1 MQRKTQ
7 SKILCSLLATCMLF
21 SSIPTMVFADDGSND
36 AIPAETSVLDAST
49 EESTTTE
56 TEAVVEET
64 DENVESI
71 PTDDS
76 EPTTDVTEE
85 IEEPPIEETIGTT
98 DETSS
103 ETTADET
110 ESTDETTVE
119 TSTEETE
126 ATETTETT
134 EETEEVEPVYE
145 YSVTLPDDTSIYE
158 GESVSVAANVV
169 ATATTVENEE
179 EITENVDY
187 TFEFLVDDA
196 FFTDS
201 TTMTYTFS
209 NAGTYTITGNLLV
222 DGEVVASDSMD
233 VTVNIGFV
241 EFDHY
246 YTDIDESLVQ
256 TTELFVQTSNS
267 SVFTRNTNVIS
278 RFDDV
283 YIISFDDVQTAR
295 YAYSYYVD
303 KVDNITDLSQVM
315 SIATDENSDDVADM
329 SNVNNGADAIANLN
343 DISVQ
348 DYSGYIALIDT
359 GAPDAAAQFS
369 VIGDDLTDY
378 NGHGT
383 AMYNY
388 ILEENPNAQ
397 VMSIKVFDGSN
408 ANAADVY
415 AGIRLAID
423 SNVSVINLS
432 FVGADLE
439 RNAIVKDIIQEA
451 IDKGIVVIGAAG
463 NYNLDATQFIPGCIE
478 GVITVGAANADGTKY
493 GSSNYNA
500 DLYVIAT
507 STSEATAR
515 YTGIYTAGID
525 SDKVFYNLDQPVD
538 DTVYT
543 VTYNDGDVVTY
554 DNGMTLRYNAA
565 DGCWYLI
572 GTSDWSLSAPS
583 ARVYSRDYDWGTHDE
598 IYFTGGMSGTITG
611 TGYYTKVA
619 GGRGTVTNLSQATND
634 PNGINLSDFT
644 DTLYAECTCHGTG
657 DNDHGSYHAKEILNS
672 GNGTVYWKVSYTTE
686 DSGEYTYIYFNN
698 ILVSDTQSFDQP
710 TWTATTEETGSFYVH
725 CWYKASSA
733 NFIWVE
739 AAVDGNIVYGP
750 VSFPSGSEYIINA
763 VTSGVEEAIA
773 NKIPTPHGD
782 YDGWRNGRTWHT
794 PISFAIPTS
803 GNHYYPTNGGNY
815 SVITDH
821 ASHTQIYSAGGHA
834 RRHRTVYLDL
844 NKTGFDLCS
853 FTDGNPN
860 YSLQG
865 VTFEVHQL
873 NGTVVGTI
881 EITGDDHN
889 GNLTY
894 RFTSNPYGTE
904 IVSDDKLSLSYELA
918 GKSVRLRET
927 HGGINYSWDPNITT
941 MVTLGQPGT
950 TTTVNVSNTPQ
961 GDPVQLQLTKNSDI
975 NGGTNY
981 NGNID
986 PSGAIYTVYYYYNSS
1001 DASPARTMTYS
1012 TNSNGHIN
1020 FGIASYCTSGN
1031 YFTDNNGNISWPVG
1045 YYVIRETQ
1053 VPTTSSIERGLKLSS
1068 RYWTIDVW
1076 TGINNNTPG
1085 DTVYMTITQHNP
1097 DGSTESLTYDAAVA
1111 RDNVVLLDTV
1121 DSIDVESEIWLPI
1134 GLVKVDTERYAH
1146 GQEYSRPQGDA
1157 ALGGATFQLLTND
1170 TTIFDYLPNHTY
1182 GGHTYYVGSA
1192 VTGGY
1197 YQVLVDG
1204 TPVTVT
1210 TADDG
1215 YAHTSVSFPYA
1226 THYAW
1231 RETVAPKGYILDQ
1244 SIYQVSSV
1252 WTTNNGSTVVP
1263 LDHNVANGGVY
1274 VDEAHAI
1281 VGNRRNGF
1289 IPDTPY
1295 RGQIRIVKHDYD
1307 LDTVGVTNSNANS
1320 YGNGIAQGD
1329 ASLAGVRY
1337 AIVNRSERSIFY
1349 TPTGVEY
1356 EPNQVVV
1363 ILTTNEYG
1371 KCQTPADALPYG
1383 TYDVYELRQDATIQ
1397 PGEIYD
1403 GSSKLGT
1410 SIYANESYLFSEGY
1424 ARSIVRTTAT
1434 TDVDVQ
1440 NFTLRTN
1447 GQVVSG
1453 LFGNEVISG
1462 TLEIWKYNTE
1472 TETNLNQGNNQLNI
1486 EFAVVNR
1493 SAKAIELHDNDGK
1506 TIGVYQP
1513 GQIIAILTTS
1523 GNGHVV
1529 LENIPYGTY
1538 DVYELRRDNTL
1549 AVGDYYDRSA
1559 AKYGSADY
1567 ANAMYLYDESIGDPY
1582 SVTAPQ
1588 RFVVRKQQATTY
1600 TQVWTD
1606 VPLRGDFEVK
1616 KYNEDG
1622 YPMAN
1627 IPFLVQ
1633 LLQTDENGK
1642 VATDENG
1649 EYIVIEEH
1657 VVLTDATGHFNSA
1670 TTRNNLNSLDQYY
1683 DGQGNYTGPLDSS
1696 AACGIWF
1703 GVGGPYGSERYNNN
1717 AWGEYPHQNNVTVDG
1732 RGSLL
1737 YGQYRVEE
1745 LNCANNTGMT
1755 MLERQFVIDA
1765 DHQFYD
1771 ATRIQIDMH
1780 SNMITVAN
1788 DLNTDSSSLS
1798 YGTEVTVQDEVQLI
1812 NIRYKDEDGNILTYM
1827 IHTDVMLH
1835 VPGETDT
1842 KIGENDYEFE
1852 AEQINPATNIT
1863 TQTEV
1868 IEFKIDSTQCPEG
1881 SYIYF
1886 VNSFY
1891 EKIDSDWSTTP
1902 ILIHNED
1909 DSVESERLY
1918 VPTINTD
1925 AINNTTLTNIA
1936 SIEPSTS
1943 ATDEIEFIALPNKM
1957 LGDLTIQL
1965 VDDNGNIVQDVDG
1978 NNCTWSSFIYALDSA
1993 GPNDWQYVDKAY
2005 GRVLTGPTTGTITM
2019 DDLGIG
2025 PWIIPA
2031 QTPGSS
2037 VHFQIIVASTLS
2049 GETICYDNI
2058 HLDDPNETL
2067 RWLKIWSTAESE
2079 IGDQGMIP
2087 QDENAVV
2094 VENIYY
2100 QNLAEDTTV
2109 RVDGKI
2115 YDVTNGTDNA
2125 ELVLEQS
2132 FYQDITVGTDRSG
2145 EFTVTFDPID
2155 TSDKGNHRYVVVDNI
2170 YMEVNGEDVL
2180 IAEHNVMD
2188 DDLETLYVPDCS
2200 TTLFNSHE
2208 AEYKVVSETY
2218 ADVTLIDHVAY
2229 TNVRPGTELQMTAVL
2244 MDVNTNQPVRD
2255 ADGNTVTNTVQF
2267 VPTEESG
2274 VVDVP
2279 LTFTQVLV
2287 SRDWEADDAWVCF
2300 ENMQPSRPG
2309 HEDFNYVVHNDIHD
2323 EDQTI
2328 YHPAFRTTAVNAH
2341 TGTQYIQS
2349 LPDQTVTDTVELRN
2363 FEQAVEEGD
2372 IFTLVIE
2379 AHDAETGEALLDADG
2394 NIVTASKTFVYN
2406 GQTSET
2412 IDLTFDA
2419 TGLENTIVVF
2429 YETLYFGT
2437 HTSGDEHKVLEEVD
2451 KDNTAQSV
2459 IVLDVRTTATDD
2471 ATANT
2476 DIISVQRIINDDI
2489 HFYGIA
2495 PDTDY
2500 VIATRLVDQASG
2512 DFITN
2517 ADGSEYVVYTNYHSP
2532 AHSDNVEDDLIDANG
2547 NVVGVTTHTIIKM
2560 DINGTNAIGK
2570 TVVVFER
2577 VFVDTGVTPVWTATK
2592 ITDDVPTDDT
2602 PFASHEDIDDDFQ
2615 TVHVPDI
2622 HTNAMD
2628 KNDGDQ
2634 TLRAEDGVQTI
2645 VDTVTYTGLIPG
2657 DEYTVTGVLVLKSVF
2672 DDDGNPE
2679 YVLYNGKKVTG
2690 ETTFTAS
2697 ATGNGT
2703 VEVEFTFD
2711 ASPYAGRSAVVFE
2724 TLMFEDIEVVV
2735 HADIND
2741 EDQTVV
2747 ITGEQPEISTS
2758 VRDAADG
2765 DNVVAGGE
2773 NQTIIDTVEYHNLVP
2788 DQEYTMTCELVVSTG
2803 HVVGEPYEY
2812 VVDKDGNI
2820 VTATISFTPTSTDGT
2835 VEVPLTFDASNYSAK
2850 QLVCF
2855 ETCRWLGL
2863 QTVAEHKDIN
2873 DFNQTFYVSSVFR
2886 VRIAK
2891 ADANNISYM
2900 LSGAEITIFN
2910 EDGTIA
2916 TDVNGNQCVG
2926 LTDANGM
2933 VEFVVVNDGTHTYY
2947 AQETKAP
2954 AGYNINPDK
2963 FAITPISEGASYD
2976 SDGALLIPITI
2987 LDTIIVIPPKTG
2999 DNFNMG
3005 LWITL
3010 AILAVLGV
3018 AGGTFYM
3025 TRNKKKNSIREANVD
3040 SSDVTG
3046 SSPDPDPNTPTEE

>member
-71 PTDDS
+71 PTNDS
-76 EPTTDVTEE
+76 EPTTDVTED
-85 IEEPPIEETIGTT
+85 IEEPPIEETNVTT

-103 ETTADET
+103 ETTVDET
-110 ESTDETTVE
+110 EPTDETTVE
-119 TSTEETE
+119 TTVTDETTEE
-126 ATETTETT
+126 TETTETT
-134 EETEEVEPVYE
+134 EEAEPVYE

-209 NAGTYTITGNLLV
+209 NAGTYTITGNLIV
-222 DGEVVASDSMD
+222 DGEVVASDSMN
-233 VTVNIGFV
+233 VNVNPGFV

-246 YTDIDESLVQ
+246 FTEIDESLVQ

-329 SNVNNGADAIANLN
+329 SNVNNGGDAIANLN

-359 GAPDAAAQFS
+359 GAPEADAQFS

-432 FVGADLE
+432 FVGANLE

-493 GSSNYNA
+493 GSSNFNA

-515 YTGIYTAGID
+515 YTGIYTAGIE
-525 SDKVFYNLDQPVD
+525 SDKVFYNLDQPIEYD
-538 DTVYT
+538 DNFDPEMLATTITESLKAAYGYGQAVVIYNGDGSWSIAYDFSDAPYEDDFYIAATQSMSIRDLDNITDKPFFDSGWSGTETGTCDFYNPSSGDLGEGTVTLTGHGNVSASSGSPVYLSDYVTSFTAVCSRHYGEEDSHHAPWLRGNQTVYYRATYTTHRSEDNSKTYIDWT
-543 VTYNDGDVVTY
+543 VDVSNRSDFSQPTWSSESKTIHWSITAQGTGSSAIFTAYVDGE
-554 DNGMTLRYNAA
+554 
-565 DGCWYLI
+565 
-572 GTSDWSLSAPS
+572 
-583 ARVYSRDYDWGTHDE
+583 RVYSFNTPTQE
-598 IYFTGGMSGTITG
+598 
-611 TGYYTKVA
+611 
-619 GGRGTVTNLSQATND
+619 TVTETIAHITHRINDIADAARDEYGGVKNNGWTSGSSWPTIRAIAQSGSATYKWDATNEQQV
-634 PNGINLSDFT
+634 FR
-644 DTLYAECTCHGTG
+644 
-657 DNDHGSYHAKEILNS
+657 AKIS
-672 GNGTVYWKVSYTTE
+672 
-686 DSGEYTYIYFNN
+686 
-698 ILVSDTQSFDQP
+698 
-710 TWTATTEETGSFYVH
+710 
-725 CWYKASSA
+725 
-733 NFIWVE
+733 
-739 AAVDGNIVYGP
+739 
-750 VSFPSGSEYIINA
+750 
-763 VTSGVEEAIA
+763 
-773 NKIPTPHGD
+773 
-782 YDGWRNGRTWHT
+782 GWRW
-794 PISFAIPTS
+794 
-803 GNHYYPTNGGNY
+803 NY
-815 SVITDH
+815 
-821 ASHTQIYSAGGHA
+821 
-834 RRHRTVYLDL
+834 VYLDL

-853 FTDGNPN
+853 FTAGNPN

-865 VTFEVHQL
+865 VTFEVL
-873 NGTVVGTI
+873 YGADVVGTI
-881 EITGDDHN
+881 EVTSDDHN

-904 IVSDDKLSLSYELA
+904 IVSDDKLSLSHELA
-918 GKSVRLRET
+918 GKSVRIRET
-927 HGGINYSWDPNITT
+927 HGGINYSWTLNNTT
-941 MVTLGQPGT
+941 TVALGQPGT
-950 TTTVNVSNTPQ
+950 TTVANIQNVPQ
-961 GDPVQLQLTKNSDI
+961 GDPVRLTLTKNSNI

-986 PSGAIYTVYYYYNSS
+986 PEGAIYTVEYYYSNGGSL
-1001 DASPARTMTYS
+1001 ARTMTYV
-1012 TNSNGHIN
+1012 TDSNGYISFYN
-1020 FGIASYCTSGN
+1020 ASQCTSGN
-1031 YFTDNNGNISWPVG
+1031 YFTDNNGHISWPVG
-1045 YYVIRETQ
+1045 YYKIYETQ
-1053 VPTTSSIERGLKLSS
+1053 VPTTSSIERGLQLSS

-1076 TGINNNTPG
+1076 TGIDNNTPG
-1085 DTVYMTITQHNP
+1085 DTIYRNIVQHNP
-1097 DGSTESLTYDAAVA
+1097 DGTTETLFNGPAAQDNTTLTDA
-1111 RDNVVLLDTV
+1111 V
-1121 DSIDVESEIWLPI
+1121 DSIDVEPEIWLPI

-1204 TPVTVT
+1204 VPVEVT

-1231 RETVAPKGYILDQ
+1231 REIVAPEGYILDQ

-1307 LDTVGVTNSNANS
+1307 LDSVGVTNSNANS

-1349 TPTGVEY
+1349 TPTGTEY

-1371 KCQTPADALPYG
+1371 KCQTPANALPYG

-1410 SIYANESYLFSEGY
+1410 SIYANDSYLFSEGY
-1424 ARSIVRTTAT
+1424 ARSVVRTTAT

-1506 TIGVYQP
+1506 SLGVYQP

-1559 AKYGSADY
+1559 SKYGSADY

-1588 RFVVRKQQATTY
+1588 RFVVRRQQATTY

-1812 NIRYKDEDGNILTYM
+1812 NIRYKDEDGNILTYK

-1936 SIEPSTS
+1936 SIDPLTS

-1965 VDDNGNIVQDVDG
+1965 VDDNGNVVQDVDG
-1978 NNCTWSSFIYALDSA
+1978 NDCTWSSFIYALDSA
-1993 GPNDWQYVDKAY
+1993 GPDDWQYVDKAY

-2058 HLDDPNETL
+2058 HLDDPNEAL

-2255 ADGNTVTNTVQF
+2255 ADGNIVTNTVQF

-2363 FEQAVEEGD
+2363 FKQAVEEGD

-2394 NIVTASKTFVYN
+2394 NVVTASKTFVYN

-2471 ATANT
+2471 ASANT
-2476 DIISVQRIINDDI
+2476 DIISAQRIINDDI

-2500 VIATRLVDQASG
+2500 VIATRLVDQATG

-2532 AHSDNVEDDLIDANG
+2532 AHSDNVADDLIDANG

-2560 DINGTNAIGK
+2560 DINDTNAIGK

-2577 VFVDTGVTPVWTATK
+2577 VFVDAGVTPVWTATK

-2645 VDTVTYTGLIPG
+2645 VDTVTYTNLIPG

-2703 VEVEFTFD
+2703 VDVEFTFD

-3010 AILAVLGV
+3010 AVLAVLGV

-3040 SSDVTG
+3040 SSDVAG

>member
-1 MQRKTQ
+1 MRKKTH
-7 SKILCSLLATCMLF
+7 SKILCSVLATAMLF
-21 SSIPTMVFADDGSND
+21 SSIPTMVFADDGESNTD
-36 AIPAETSVLDAST
+36 VITTETSVLDAST
-49 EESTTTE
+49 EESEVTE
-56 TEAVVEET
+56 TEPIVDET

-76 EPTTDVTEE
+76 EPTTEVTEE
-85 IEEPPIEETIGTT
+85 IEEPPIEETTVTT

-103 ETTADET
+103 EPTVDET
-110 ESTDETTVE
+110 EPTDET
-119 TSTEETE
+119 TEETE
-126 ATETTETT
+126 ATETT

-158 GESVSVAANVV
+158 GESVTVAANVV
-169 ATATTVENEE
+169 ATVTTVENEE

-187 TFEFLVDDA
+187 TFEFLVDDV

-209 NAGTYTITGNLLV
+209 NAGTYTITGNLIV

-233 VTVNIGFV
+233 VIVNLGFV

-315 SIATDENSDDVADM
+315 SIATDENGDDVADM
-329 SNVNNGADAIANLN
+329 SNVNNGSDAISNLN
-343 DISVQ
+343 EISVQ

-359 GAPDAAAQFS
+359 GAPDADAQFS
-369 VIGDDLTDY
+369 VIGEDLTDY

-388 ILEENPNAQ
+388 ILEENPNAM
-397 VMSIKVFDGSN
+397 VMSIKVFDGSS

-451 IDKGIVVIGAAG
+451 IDRGIVVIGAAG

-478 GVITVGAANADGTKY
+478 GVITVGAANSDGTKY
-493 GSSNYNA
+493 GSSNFNA

-515 YTGIYTAGID
+515 YTGIYTAGVE
-525 SDKVFYNLDQPVD
+525 SDKVFYNLDQPVEYDSEVDPEEIASIITEQLRTAYGYGQAVVVYNGDGSWYIVYDFSDAPYND
-538 DTVYT
+538 DFYIAASRAAATHDLGNVTNKPFFDNNWEGTETGTCSYNNAGSGNRGQGTITLGGHGTVSVTRGNAVYLSDYTSSFTAVCSRWFGESDSTHAPWLKEDQTIYYRAHYTTTTIENGAKIKISWTVDISNRSDFSQPDWSSKTLPITWRIWTESQGTSANPIWHAAVNGREIYHSTVTPSMQLKIDMITAIEDEIADIAAAEQDEFGGVKNVTSSGDWPADIHPGTSGT
-543 VTYNDGDVVTY
+543 VTYKWD
-554 DNGMTLRYNAA
+554 
-565 DGCWYLI
+565 
-572 GTSDWSLSAPS
+572 
-583 ARVYSRDYDWGTHDE
+583 
-598 IYFTGGMSGTITG
+598 
-611 TGYYTKVA
+611 
-619 GGRGTVTNLSQATND
+619 ATNEQQV
-634 PNGINLSDFT
+634 FR
-644 DTLYAECTCHGTG
+644 AE
-657 DNDHGSYHAKEILNS
+657 I
-672 GNGTVYWKVSYTTE
+672 
-686 DSGEYTYIYFNN
+686 
-698 ILVSDTQSFDQP
+698 
-710 TWTATTEETGSFYVH
+710 
-725 CWYKASSA
+725 SA
-733 NFIWVE
+733 
-739 AAVDGNIVYGP
+739 
-750 VSFPSGSEYIINA
+750 
-763 VTSGVEEAIA
+763 
-773 NKIPTPHGD
+773 
-782 YDGWRNGRTWHT
+782 WRW
-794 PISFAIPTS
+794 
-803 GNHYYPTNGGNY
+803 NY
-815 SVITDH
+815 
-821 ASHTQIYSAGGHA
+821 
-834 RRHRTVYLDL
+834 VYLDL

-853 FTDGNPN
+853 FTAGNPN
-860 YSLQG
+860 YSLAG
-865 VTFEVHQL
+865 VTFEVL
-873 NGTVVGTI
+873 YGADVVGTI
-881 EITGDDHN
+881 EVTGDDHY

-904 IVSDDKLSLSYELA
+904 IVSDDKLSLSHELA
-918 GKSVRLRET
+918 GKSVRIRET
-927 HGGINYSWDPNITT
+927 HGGINYSWTLNNTT
-941 MVTLGQPGT
+941 TVTLGQPGT
-950 TTTVNVSNTPQ
+950 TTTVNVQNIPQ
-961 GDPVQLQLTKNSDI
+961 GDPVRLQLTKNSDI
-975 NGGTNY
+975 NGSTNY

-986 PSGAIYTVYYYYNSS
+986 PSGAIYTVEYYYSNGGSL
-1001 DASPARTMTYS
+1001 ARTMTYV
-1012 TNSNGHIN
+1012 TDSNGYISFYN
-1020 FGIASYCTSGN
+1020 ASQCTSGN
-1031 YFTDNNGNISWPVG
+1031 YFTDNNGHISWPVG
-1045 YYVIRETQ
+1045 YYKIYESQ
-1053 VPTTSSIERGLKLSS
+1053 VPTTSGIERGLQLSS

-1076 TGINNNTPG
+1076 TGIDNNTPG
-1085 DTVYMTITQHNP
+1085 DTIYRNIVQHNP
-1097 DGSTESLTYDAAVA
+1097 DGTTETLFNGPAAQDNTTLTDA
-1111 RDNVVLLDTV
+1111 V
-1121 DSIDVESEIWLPI
+1121 DSIDVENEIWLPI
-1134 GLVKVDTERYAH
+1134 GLVKIDTERYAH

-1204 TPVTVT
+1204 VPVEVT

-1231 RETVAPKGYILDQ
+1231 RETVAPEGYILDQ
-1244 SIYQVSSV
+1244 TIYPVSEV
-1252 WTTNNGSTVVP
+1252 WTTNNGSHVVP
-1263 LDHNVANGGVY
+1263 LDRNVADGGVY

-1281 VGNRRNGF
+1281 VGNRRNGM

-1295 RGQIRIVKHDYD
+1295 RGMIRIVKHDFD
-1307 LDTVGVTNSNANS
+1307 LDAVGVTSDNPTG

-1349 TPTGVEY
+1349 TPTGTEY

-1383 TYDVYELRQDATIQ
+1383 TYDVYELRQDATIE
-1397 PGEIYD
+1397 PGDVYD
-1403 GSSKLGT
+1403 GSSKLGV
-1410 SIYANESYLFSEGY
+1410 SIYSNNSYLFSEGY
-1424 ARSIVRTTAT
+1424 ARSIVRTTGT
-1434 TDVDVQ
+1434 TDVEVQ

-1447 GQVVSG
+1447 GQVISS

-1462 TLEIWKYNTE
+1462 KLEIWKYNTE
-1472 TETNLNQGNNQLNI
+1472 TETNLNQGNNTLNV

-1493 SAKAIELHDNDGK
+1493 SAKAIELHDNNGNSL
-1506 TIGVYQP
+1506 GVFQP
-1513 GQIIAILTTS
+1513 GEIIAILTTS
-1523 GNGHVV
+1523 DNGFAE

-1549 AVGDYYDRSA
+1549 EIHDNYNNST
-1559 AKYGSADY
+1559 AKYGTEDY
-1567 ANAMYLYDESIGDPY
+1567 ANAMYLFDEDIGTPY
-1582 SVTAPQ
+1582 RVTAPQ
-1588 RFVVRKQQATTY
+1588 RFVVRREQGTTY
-1600 TQVWTD
+1600 TQVWSD

-1622 YPMAN
+1622 YAMAY

-1633 LLQTDENGK
+1633 LLQTDENGN
-1642 VATDENG
+1642 VARDANG

-1657 VVLTDATGHFNSA
+1657 VILTDATGHFNSK
-1670 TTRNNLNSLDQYY
+1670 TTRNNLNTLDQYY

-1696 AACGIWF
+1696 AVCGIWF
-1703 GVGGPYGSERYNNN
+1703 GVGGVYGSDRYNNN
-1717 AWGEYPHQNNVTVDG
+1717 RWDEYPHQNNVVRDD
-1732 RGSLL
+1732 RGALL

-1745 LNCANNTGMT
+1745 LNCANNRGMT

-1765 DHQFYD
+1765 DQQFYD
-1771 ATRIQIDMH
+1771 ATRIQIDIH
-1780 SNMITVAN
+1780 SNMLTVAN
-1788 DLNTDSSSLS
+1788 DLNTDSTSLS
-1798 YGTEVTVQDEVQLI
+1798 YGTSVTVQDEVQLI
-1812 NIRYKDEDGNILTYM
+1812 NVRYKDEDGNILSYLV
-1827 IHTDVMLH
+1827 HTDVMLH

-1842 KIGENDYEFE
+1842 EIAEHDEEIE
-1852 AEQINPATNIT
+1852 ATQINPATNIT
-1863 TQTEV
+1863 TLTKV
-1868 IEFKIDSTQCPEG
+1868 IEFQIDSTQCPEG

-1886 VNSFY
+1886 VNYLY

-1909 DSVESERLY
+1909 DSVDSERLY

-1925 AINNTTLTNIA
+1925 AINNTTLTNVA
-1936 SIEPSTS
+1936 SIEPLTEV
-1943 ATDEIEFIALPNKM
+1943 TDDIEFVALPNKM

-1965 VDDNGNIVQDVDG
+1965 VDDNGNVVNDVNG
-1978 NNCTWSSFIYALDSA
+1978 NACTWSSFIYVLDSA
-1993 GPNDWQYVDKAY
+1993 GYSDWQYIDRAY
-2005 GRVLTGPTTGTITM
+2005 GRVLTGPTTGAISM
-2019 DDLGIG
+2019 DDLGVG
-2025 PWIIPA
+2025 PWTIPTQA
-2031 QTPGSS
+2031 PGTS
-2037 VHFQIIVASTLS
+2037 VHFQIIVESTLS
-2049 GETICYDNI
+2049 GETICYDNV
-2058 HLDDPNETL
+2058 HLDDNNEAI

-2079 IGDQGMIP
+2079 IGDQGMLP
-2087 QDENAVV
+2087 QTENAVA

-2100 QNLAEDTTV
+2100 ENLAEDVTV

-2115 YDVTNGTDNA
+2115 YDVTNGTDSA
-2125 ELVLEQS
+2125 ELVLEQT
-2132 FYQDITVGTDRSG
+2132 FYQDITRGTDGSG
-2145 EFTVTFDPID
+2145 DFTITFNPID
-2155 TSDKGNHRYVVVDNI
+2155 TSDKANHRYVIVENI

-2188 DDLETLYVPDCS
+2188 DDLETLYVPDCR

-2208 AEYKVVSETY
+2208 TEYKIVSETY

-2229 TNVRPGTELQMTAVL
+2229 TNVRPGTELQMTATL
-2244 MDVNTNQPVRD
+2244 MDVNTQQPVRD
-2255 ADGNTVTNTVQF
+2255 ANNNIVTNTVTF
-2267 VPTEESG
+2267 TPTAESG

-2287 SRDWEADDAWVCF
+2287 ARDWEADDAWVCY
-2300 ENMQPSRPG
+2300 ENMQSSRPG
-2309 HEDFNYVVHNDIHD
+2309 HTDFNYVVHNDIND
-2323 EDQTI
+2323 KDQTV
-2328 YHPAFRTTAVNAH
+2328 YHPAFRTTVVNTA
-2341 TGTQYIQS
+2341 TNDQYIQN

-2379 AHDAETGEALLDADG
+2379 AHDAETGAPILDANGDVFT
-2394 NIVTASKTFVYN
+2394 NSKTFVYN
-2406 GQTSET
+2406 GQTSESIKLT
-2412 IDLTFDA
+2412 IDA
-2419 TGLENTIVVF
+2419 TGLEDTIVVF
-2429 YETLYFGT
+2429 YETLYYGT

-2451 KDNTAQSV
+2451 KNNMAQSV
-2459 IVLDVRTTATDD
+2459 IVVGAHTTAADETTDTNII
-2471 ATANT
+2471 TA
-2476 DIISVQRIINDDI
+2476 QRIITDEI
-2489 HFYGIA
+2489 YLYGIA

-2500 VIATRLVDQASG
+2500 VIATRLVDQATG
-2512 DFITN
+2512 NFITN
-2517 ADGSEYVVYTNYHSP
+2517 ADGSEYIVYTNYHSP
-2532 AHSDNVEDDLIDANG
+2532 AHSDNVANDLIDVDG
-2547 NVVGVTTHTIIKM
+2547 NVVGITTHTTIKM
-2560 DINGTNAIGK
+2560 DINGTTAPGK

-2577 VFVDTGVTPVWTATK
+2577 VFVDVGVTPVWTATN
-2592 ITDDVPTDDT
+2592 ITVDFPTDDT
-2602 PFASHEDIDDDFQ
+2602 PFASHEDINDTFQ
-2615 TVHVPDI
+2615 TVIIPDI
-2622 HTNAMD
+2622 HTNARD

-2634 TLRAEDGVQTI
+2634 ILRAEDGVQTI
-2645 VDTVTYTGLIPG
+2645 VDTVTYTNLIPG
-2657 DEYTVTGVLVLKSVF
+2657 EEYTLTGVLVFKSAF
-2672 DDDGNPE
+2672 DSDGNPE
-2679 YVLYNGKKVTG
+2679 YVLYNGEKVTG

-2697 ATGNGT
+2697 ATGSGT

-2747 ITGEQPEISTS
+2747 ITGEKPEISTS

-2788 DQEYTMTCELVVSTG
+2788 GQEYTMTCELVVATG
-2803 HVVGEPYEY
+2803 HVVGEPYTY
-2812 VVDKDGNI
+2812 VVDKNGDI

-2835 VEVPLTFDASNYSAK
+2835 VEVPLTFDASNYTAK

-2910 EDGTIA
+2910 EDGSIA

-2933 VEFVVVNDGTHTYY
+2933 IEFVVVNDGTHTYY

-2963 FAITPISEGASYD
+2963 FAITPVSEGASYD

-2987 LDTIIVIPPKTG
+2987 LDTIILIPPKTG
-2999 DNFNMG
+2999 DNMNLG
-3005 LWITL
+3005 LWIAL
-3010 AILAVLGV
+3010 AAVALLGTAAGTIYIVKGKKKKAITGASDDV
-3018 AGGTFYM
+3018 AGDTPK
-3025 TRNKKKNSIREANVD
+3025 TD
-3040 SSDVTG
+3040 SD
-3046 SSPDPDPNTPTEE
+3046 TPTEE